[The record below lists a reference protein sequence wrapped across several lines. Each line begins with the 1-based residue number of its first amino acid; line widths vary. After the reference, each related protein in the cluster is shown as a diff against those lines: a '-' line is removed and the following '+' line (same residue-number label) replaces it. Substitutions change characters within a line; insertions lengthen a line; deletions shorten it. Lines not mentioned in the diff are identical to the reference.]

1 MRGSGSGDGEHFVSS
16 YDWAD
21 CTRTQLSEIL
31 PEAVVVLPV
40 GATEQHGPH
49 LPTGTDA
56 LIVGAIA
63 GAAVR
68 RAAGSSPRPLVL
80 TPALPFGASD
90 HHFPFGGTLSLQNE
104 TVTSVLLD
112 LLRSV
117 HEAGG
122 SRALIVNG
130 HGGNRGPCHS
140 AAQAASTRHGMQV
153 GYLDY
158 WSLLA
163 DDPDAARIPGHAGA
177 FETALV
183 SHLQPSQVG
192 PVPPPA
198 PRPHRPAAPG
208 VVLHSEAL
216 WRAIDGYSDQPA
228 DARAEDGARWFESCV
243 HALASRITELAGSL

>member
-1 MRGSGSGDGEHFVSS
+1 VSS
-16 YDWAD
+16 YDWAN
-21 CTRTQLSEIL
+21 CTRTLLSDL
-31 PEAVVVLPV
+31 LVEAVVVLPV

-63 GAAVR
+63 GEAVR
-68 RAAGSSPRPLVL
+68 RAGEFSPRPLVL

-122 SRALIVNG
+122 SRVLIVNG

-140 AAQAASTRHGMQV
+140 AAHAASTRFGMHV

-163 DDPDAARIPGHAGA
+163 DDPEAARIPGHAGA
-177 FETALV
+177 FETAMV
-183 SHLQPSQVG
+183 VHLRPSGVG
-192 PVPPPA
+192 PLPPPA
-198 PRPHRPAAPG
+198 QRPHRPGADG

-228 DARAEDGARWFESCV
+228 DARAEDGARWFESCAQ
-243 HALASRITELAGSL
+243 ALASRITELAGSL

>member
-1 MRGSGSGDGEHFVSS
+1 MSS
-16 YDWAD
+16 HDWAD
-21 CTRTQLSEIL
+21 CTRTLLSDVL

-56 LIVGAIA
+56 LIVSAIA
-63 GAAVR
+63 GEAVR
-68 RAAGSSPRPLVL
+68 RAAESSPRHLVL
-80 TPALPFGASD
+80 TPTVPFGASD

-122 SRALIVNG
+122 SRVLIVNG

-140 AAQAASTRHGMQV
+140 AAHAASTRFGMHV

-158 WSLLA
+158 WLLLA
-163 DDPDAARIPGHAGA
+163 GDQDAARIPGHAGA
-177 FETALV
+177 FETAMV
-183 SHLQPSQVG
+183 SHLRPALVG
-192 PVPPPA
+192 PVPSPGQ
-198 PRPHRPAAPG
+198 RPDRPGAEG

-228 DARAEDGARWFESCV
+228 DARAEDGARWHEACV
-243 HALASRITELAGSL
+243 RELAVRITDLAVSL